1 MEPLR
6 ARYSA
11 QHHSLRKFY
20 YECSNLKYLT
30 GLINVPKLGQEPPN
44 LFDSAQAPDL
54 PPRPASKNL
63 QALSPPPAAPTPT
76 PTAAEVSE
84 QARILAQY
92 EAQQAQLTAQR
103 EADDRAR
110 LEREAA
116 QQREYEELQ
125 RQQAE
130 RERQAQERLVQ
141 SQMQAWNDQ
150 AAAQANELQRQML
163 AMQGQYERDQLL
175 LEQYDRVSLGTCY
188 VYSLMIAVESQRA
201 RGRTGFHQREHWVS
215 DDVQGRVD

>member
-1 MEPLR
+1 MLGTDSADALEPLR
-6 ARYSA
+6 ERYSA

-30 GLINVPKLGQEPPN
+30 GLINVPKLGQDPPN
-44 LFDSAQAPDL
+44 LFDSGDAPSL
-54 PPRPASKNL
+54 PARPASKNL
-63 QALSPPPAAPTPT
+63 QTLSPPPTAPTPT

-103 EADDRAR
+103 EADERAR
-110 LEREAA
+110 QEQEAA

-130 RERQAQERLVQ
+130 RERQAQEMLVQ
-141 SQMQAWNDQ
+141 NQMQAWNDQ

-175 LEQYDRVSLGTCY
+175 LEQYDRVSPLNRAAA
-188 VYSLMIAVESQRA
+188 VLSL
-201 RGRTGFHQREHWVS
+201 T
-215 DDVQGRVD
+215 